1 MLDMNLYQNQGVAF
15 LTQHGK
21 EDLVRQPLQDRLG
34 CRLMHTQA
42 YDTDRLGTFTGEIA
56 RHGSQLDTA
65 REKAKIGMAL
75 TQTRIGLASEGAF
88 GADPFGGWMPWNTEL
103 LLWVDEERQ
112 LEIKGIAQG
121 PAQSLSRWIETTD
134 QLDKLASEAQFPLHH
149 LNLRPAH
156 EDSQYMVKGLRD
168 KASLLQAF
176 EQAKQASSNGLVLVE
191 NDLRAFGNPT
201 RQGVIRNA
209 LQDLLRQLTSR
220 CPQCAS
226 PGYWI
231 TQRIPGLPCK
241 ACAHPTQLPIAQR
254 WRCPACHHEAEE
266 SLLTRQGADPSLCD
280 VCNP

>member
-1 MLDMNLYQNQGVAF
+1 
-15 LTQHGK
+15 
-21 EDLVRQPLQDRLG
+21 
-34 CRLMHTQA
+34 
-42 YDTDRLGTFTGEIA
+42 
-56 RHGSQLDTA
+56 
-65 REKAKIGMAL
+65 MAL

-121 PAQSLSRWIETTD
+121 PAQSLSRWIEITD
-134 QLDKLASEAQFPLHH
+134 QLDKLASEAQFPLHY

-156 EDSQYMVKGLRD
+156 EDPQYMVKGLRD

-231 TQRIPGLPCK
+231 AQRIPGLPCK

-254 WRCPACHHEAEE
+254 WRCPACQHEAEE